1 MKIPK
6 APSHS
11 SIWLA
16 LPSVFL
22 ITYAVLT
29 FEVALTRIFSVML
42 SYHFVFA
49 IVSAALLGLG
59 VGAMLLK
66 RWRGLRIS
74 SASRVGAILFPLLI
88 VVSVLLIITLPQ
100 VTSRGFWIYLVLAV
114 LPFAAAGF
122 AVSGIFQQFADK
134 SPLLYGADLLGA
146 ALGALTIVPLL
157 DVFGGVNAVFFA
169 ASAAALGALLL
180 GFSSAKFPAL
190 TLGAFLLVT
199 ASFAAITGSKIK
211 FIVPVT
217 NDQYKE
223 MYSMLSNPEYKAE
236 IVESRWSSFGR
247 TDLVKSELFPNE
259 MTLFVDGA
267 APSTMY
273 NLNAILKSPE
283 ETAHLTMHFGEFF
296 PFFFISDEEKRNAL
310 IIGPGGGRDVV
321 VAILGGVKAITAV
334 EVNPDVVKIVRDYQ
348 DYSGGIYSS
357 NPNVQVVID
366 EGRNFVRKTDQ
377 RFDLIMLSIPVIRS
391 SRSVEGYALTENY
404 LFTVEAFDDYLSRL
418 TAQGRIIIVVHNN
431 AELYRIVSLAAAALG
446 KRGSTEAEALNH
458 IYTVGSDMKPA
469 IVIKNQPLTAAEAM
483 QVHDSMHRMGFDKGA
498 FFIPYVK
505 QAAARPI
512 DRIGEGQEL
521 RMFDQFL
528 VNVSEGKLSLEKL
541 ARSAAIDIGPV
552 TDNRPFFYKFERGL
566 PKPFG
571 TFAFLIA
578 AGLGLLAILQG
589 NPDFM
594 NSQFDLAMKANPQ
607 DRDVQS
613 CLDELK
619 RETTALEEAVQRT
632 PEEAPLRSRLGKR
645 YLLLLDYERAAEQYG
660 AFAELKPANASG
672 WNNLGVCHARLERFE
687 EAIRAFSRA
696 IELDPASSVA
706 YVNLAGVHEKR
717 SDLAAASQTLEKAA
731 AACSGAERTEIFDK
745 LARSYFMQKKYDL
758 ALETLEKAIK
768 FVSNDS
774 QRRGYFENRREFVRR
789 AAKEA
794 RANDPV
800 NR

>member
-1 MKIPK
+1 MMPK
-6 APSHS
+6 APSPG

-66 RWRGLRIS
+66 RWREMRIP
-74 SASRVGAILFPLLI
+74 SAFRLGAILFPLLI
-88 VVSVLLIITLPQ
+88 VVAVLLIITLPQ
-100 VTSRGFWIYLVLAV
+100 IIAKGFWIYLVLAV
-114 LPFAAAGF
+114 LPFGAAGF

-146 ALGALTIVPLL
+146 AIGALTIVPLL

-180 GFSSAKFPAL
+180 GFSSARFPTL
-190 TLGAFLLVT
+190 SLGAFLVVT
-199 ASFAAITGSKIK
+199 ASFAAVTSSKVQ

-247 TDLVKSELFPNE
+247 TDLVRSELFPNE

-296 PFFFISDEEKRNAL
+296 PFFLIDDEEKKNAL

-357 NPNVQVVID
+357 NPNVQVVIE
-366 EGRNFVRKTDQ
+366 EGRNFVRNTDQ

-404 LFTVEAFDDYLSRL
+404 LFTVEAFEDYLSRL
-418 TAQGRIIIVVHNN
+418 TPQGRIIIVVHNN
-431 AELYRIVSLAAAALG
+431 AELYRIVSLAAAALE

-469 IVIKNQPLTAAEAM
+469 IVIKNQPLTGAEAI
-483 QVHDSMHRMGFDKGA
+483 QIHEAMHRMGFDKGA

-505 QAAARPI
+505 QAAVRPI

-578 AGLGLLAILQG
+578 AGLGLLAFL
-589 NPDFM
+589 
-594 NSQFDLAMKANPQ
+594 
-607 DRDVQS
+607 V
-613 CLDELK
+613 
-619 RETTALEEAVQRT
+619 
-632 PEEAPLRSRLGKR
+632 LRRSTRNG
-645 YLLLLDYERAAEQYG
+645 
-660 AFAELKPANASG
+660 
-672 WNNLGVCHARLERFE
+672 
-687 EAIRAFSRA
+687 
-696 IELDPASSVA
+696 DPASFSAALSRWPALKLFLLLFSALGGAYMLVEIAFFQKLMLFIGQPQMALTVLLFSLLLGGGLGSLLSSLIRKRTGRTVAFLSLGTAVLVALFSFSFQRFFELGLGPRATAVAILFPLGFLMGFPFPLAIRQVAALGMGAQIPVLWGVNGIASVLGSA
-706 YVNLAGVHEKR
+706 LAMIVGMLVGFSWALLLGALLYV
-717 SDLAAASQTLEKAA
+717 LAAVLFLLLASKAA
-731 AACSGAERTEIFDK
+731 A
-745 LARSYFMQKKYDL
+745 
-758 ALETLEKAIK
+758 
-768 FVSNDS
+768 
-774 QRRGYFENRREFVRR
+774 
-789 AAKEA
+789 
-794 RANDPV
+794 
-800 NR
+800 